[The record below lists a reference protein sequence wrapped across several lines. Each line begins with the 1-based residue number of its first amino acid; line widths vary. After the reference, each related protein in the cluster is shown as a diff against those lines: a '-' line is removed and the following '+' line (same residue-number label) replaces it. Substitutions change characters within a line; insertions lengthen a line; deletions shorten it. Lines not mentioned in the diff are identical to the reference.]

1 MLKDGQTVKYPGTK
15 NDPYI
20 RAPEDKVAFKSTETV
35 NFGKK
40 KKKSQSVKTGLLI
53 DNKAAL
59 TNYEDLLY

>member
-20 RAPEDKVAFKSTETV
+20 RAPEDKVAFKSTETM

-40 KKKSQSVKTGLLI
+40 KKKISIGKDWIT
-53 DNKAAL
+53 
-59 TNYEDLLY
+59 YR